1 MEKSQIV
8 ILNGFTRQKIR
19 ELLGTVCI
27 FLFAPFIMIILIL
40 LYIYRRLVDIVL
52 RIQLRK
58 KFAGLLNGMDSI
70 WAIED
75 PVCLSLI
82 NILMILE
89 KSAGNSNAS
98 FLENFRNLINDRI
111 ASRAAGT
118 ALEKLFY
125 RRSRKFGYYFW
136 ERNEEV
142 DLKDRI
148 RWLECVNAECDGS
161 CEDVTGEFFRKILEN
176 VTNKP
181 LPDDH
186 TAAWEIL
193 VGRRCSKFR
202 SHVEES
208 HLSPEECFNT
218 NTRKIPVLFRV
229 HHSLGDGMAL
239 MDLLLKTI
247 AEKEEEEMRIKVKSV
262 ASTNEIGEHFK
273 ETVLLNDSKRNFQ
286 NIEVVQSYEKDNLA
300 ASMPFTYVK
309 FSRILQDLRDHFQ
322 ASLKF
327 FNDATIESLKQQ
339 AKIWIGRTWPNFRDI
354 VYSRI
359 KKITQ
364 LTLTSLSLPKFL
376 IQQAL
381 CDTDETALY
390 GSSQTGEKLVSY
402 WIENNGTDNKSQ
414 NFLTKVSEIRKHIG
428 AKFEDVILA
437 AFFTSIHKYYFRID
451 KPVPEALTAALPIR
465 MAMPDE
471 SITLDNK
478 FSVAVLRICVSN
490 ANGQTITKSNRDSQF
505 FQRLQDVTKVHN
517 KVRNSS
523 DILLNFWVMKY
534 LSALLPVNIL
544 RASLLSHCTM
554 VFSNMHGPLKVRI
567 LNNSLSNIAF
577 WIPNKNTT
585 ALGLTLL
592 SYGGNSHLSLMADK
606 SIVENEEYF
615 MKLLENTVQEIDT
628 AYNSI
633 VL

>member
-8 ILNGFTRQKIR
+8 ILNGFIRQKIR

-27 FLFAPFIMIILIL
+27 FLFAPFITIILIL
-40 LYIYRRLVDIVL
+40 LYIYRRLIDIVL

-58 KFAGLLNGMDSI
+58 KFAGLLNGPDSI
-70 WAIED
+70 WVMENS
-75 PVCLSLI
+75 VCLSVI

-89 KSAGNSNAS
+89 KNEGDSNAS

-125 RRSRKFGYYFW
+125 RRSWKFGYYFW

-161 CEDVTGEFFRKILEN
+161 CEDVTGEFFRKILKN

-186 TAAWEIL
+186 TATWEIL

-218 NTRKIPVLFRV
+218 NTRKIPVLFRI
-229 HHSLGDGMAL
+229 HHALGDGIAL
-239 MDLLLKTI
+239 IDLLLKTI
-247 AEKEEEEMRIKVKSV
+247 AEEEEEEMRIKVKSV
-262 ASTNEIGEHFK
+262 ASTNEIGKHFK

-286 NIEVVQSYEKDNLA
+286 NMEVVQSYEKDNLA
-300 ASMPFTYVK
+300 ASMPFTCVK
-309 FSRILQDLRDHFQ
+309 FSRILRDHFQ

-327 FNDATIESLKQQ
+327 SNDATIESLKQQ
-339 AKIWIGRTWPNFRDI
+339 AKIWIGTWPNFRDI
-354 VYSRI
+354 SRVYSRI

-364 LTLTSLSLPKFL
+364 LTLTSLSLLKFL
-376 IQQAL
+376 IPQVH
-381 CDTDETALY
+381 CNTDETVLY

-451 KPVPEALTAALPIR
+451 KPVPEALTVILPTK
-465 MAMPDE
+465 MAMPDK

-478 FSVAVLRICVSN
+478 FSFAVLRICVSN

-523 DILLNFWVMKY
+523 DILLNFWMMKY
-534 LSALLPVNIL
+534 LLALLPMNIL
-544 RASLLSHCTM
+544 RASVLGHSTM
-554 VFSNMHGPLKVRI
+554 VFSNLRGPPKIRI
-567 LNNSLSNIAF
+567 LNNSLSNIVF
-577 WIPNKNTT
+577 WLPNRNTT

-606 SIVENEEYF
+606 SIVENEKYF
-615 MKLLENTVQEIDT
+615 MELLENTVQEIDT